1 MDRKEF
7 ENFMSIFNRTSV
19 FESWGSYARVSGNA
33 SLEDEKNKFGSFQ
46 LTYPDAI
53 AILAAPPFFVRS
65 RPVRLSLPNLP
76 SPPPLHSLDSRSL
89 FLSCYVCAYGL
100 SGVIVSVCCSC
111 SCFRSGREKRS
122 KVLVFVPTC
131 SLWVAVVVCACSVS
145 KSMEDVYCKQRK
157 WEWW

>member
-53 AILAAPPFFVRS
+53 AILAAPPFLLRS
-65 RPVRLSLPNLP
+65 RLVRLSLPNLP
-76 SPPPLHSLDSRSL
+76 PLPPPHSSDSHSL
-89 FLSCYVCAYGL
+89 FLSCCVCA
-100 SGVIVSVCCSC
+100 SGFSTVVVAVRCSC
-111 SCFRSGREKRS
+111 SCFGCGWEK
-122 KVLVFVPTC
+122 C
-131 SLWVAVVVCACSVS
+131 SRQRCLSWRNDSDVTLWRVVTWRTLLSRHNRACIGST
-145 KSMEDVYCKQRK
+145 
-157 WEWW
+157 